1 MNFKK
6 ILTGVVAGAMAVSA
20 MAVSSFAKEPL
31 QSPEDWSTPVELFN
45 HDSLSTLEN
54 YDKLYDG
61 ELKVTY
67 TIDVAAAHE
76 WANGTVIVRP
86 LSANDEYGW
95 TEKKFGGSACEGQ
108 SWFAED
114 AYIIADDAE
123 SFTVTVNVDLSEAK
137 GISVCAQAGAPG
149 DGASSMFTLVSVSM
163 ENDAGF
169 KAVYADGEVTVPSDP
184 TPSETEAP
192 APDETE
198 GPAPDVDEFTEV
210 AISGNE
216 KHDAPVLN
224 VDGKVRLNIVH
235 PWSQG
240 EYVFADYKAFTGAT
254 VIKAEITVSGVT
266 DAFNA
271 QLMGSN
277 NSDPVSFSIWGDSET
292 DVGTSDVVTID
303 KDGKYVLTLT
313 SPEAIVE
320 SENFFLMINT
330 TLDGVKNGDDSVPP
344 EGLTVTLDKLSVN
357 VKQTDEPVGT
367 GSEGTEPDVTD
378 PEETLVADGT
388 ETEGTDAE
396 ATTSGVAGN
405 TNNGGN
411 DKGDNKPTGIVF
423 AVIPAVAAAAA
434 VVISKK
440 RK

>member
-20 MAVSSFAKEPL
+20 MAVSSFASLYEG
-31 QSPEDWSTPVELFN
+31 SIAENGGPENNCYKLAGVEGVDYSKVAKVEAVVDTDSYVNGCIGVSSNGKWTNSTPENSESNGGPATWVL
-45 HDSLSTLEN
+45 DGLS
-54 YDKLYDG
+54 G
-61 ELKVTY
+61 
-67 TIDVAAAHE
+67 ID
-76 WANGTVIVRP
+76 
-86 LSANDEYGW
+86 ANDEN
-95 TEKKFGGSACEGQ
+95 GSLK
-108 SWFAED
+108 ED
-114 AYIIADDAE
+114 VVQVQFWWLNAGTFSLE
-123 SFTVTVNVDLSEAK
+123 SVTLYD
-137 GISVCAQAGAPG
+137 
-149 DGASSMFTLVSVSM
+149 
-163 ENDAGF
+163 
-169 KAVYADGEVTVPSDP
+169 ADGNVLQAEPEVTEPDVTESDG
-184 TPSETEAP
+184 TE